1 MLDKE
6 EEEQG
11 TRSDLQARII
21 DLIGLTF
28 EQFTRSVLLAQND
41 FSTFLKAEQ
50 GEKASLLEKL
60 TGTELYSAISRQ
72 IFERNARAK
81 EAFDLIQTRIQGIE
95 LLTDEEENDLRIRLA
110 GTEKELQRVEKAK
123 ADGQSPPSPAF
134 AGRWQPDISFRP
146 LPYEALHSLTVAPSV
161 TDRGWPHPTGCPVY
175 APARSPVEG
184 I

>member
-1 MLDKE
+1 MARARDKENGRLQNPRLALYNLDKE

-95 LLTDEEENDLRIRLA
+95 LLTDEEENELA
-110 GTEKELQRVEKAK
+110 HSPCRNGKGAAASRESESGATGPSRGRPFYRTADNHPPKTTKKRRPISWCTQRN
-123 ADGQSPPSPAF
+123 
-134 AGRWQPDISFRP
+134 
-146 LPYEALHSLTVAPSV
+146 
-161 TDRGWPHPTGCPVY
+161 C
-175 APARSPVEG
+175 
-184 I
+184 